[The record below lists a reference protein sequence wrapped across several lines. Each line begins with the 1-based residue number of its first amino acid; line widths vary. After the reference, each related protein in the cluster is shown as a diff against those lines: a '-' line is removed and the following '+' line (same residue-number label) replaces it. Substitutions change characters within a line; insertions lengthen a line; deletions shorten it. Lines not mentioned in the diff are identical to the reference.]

1 MRSIPTARSC
11 PFDPP
16 DELGRARE
24 AAPISRFSF
33 PDGHLGWI
41 ATGHAAVRTVLTDPR
56 FSHRADLV
64 RPTLAMARVEI
75 PEVLP
80 GMFTRL
86 DPPEHTKYR
95 KLLTSEFTLRR
106 ANELAPR
113 IEQIAE
119 SLLDGMERQGPSV
132 DLLRSY
138 ALPLPSLLM
147 CEVLGLPYAEHDR
160 FQHDSDTLFDLSA
173 SEEDTVA
180 SWLSMIDF
188 LTTAIK
194 VKHERPGD
202 DVLSRLV
209 AGGELDDG
217 ELVTVVM
224 ILLMAGHE
232 TTSNT
237 LTLGVFALLEHPE
250 QLAALRADPSLVDN
264 AVEELL
270 RYLTVSH
277 IGPVRTAVEDV
288 EVAGTLVKAGESVT
302 MSLAA
307 ANRDP
312 LRFPNPD
319 VLDLTRSAAGHV
331 AFGGGVHLCTGL
343 QLARVELRIG
353 LTALLRRFPTL
364 RLAVPAAEVPR
375 RETMVV
381 YGTHSLPVTWD
392 VG

>member
-1 MRSIPTARSC
+1 
-11 PFDPP
+11 
-16 DELGRARE
+16 
-24 AAPISRFSF
+24 
-33 PDGHLGWI
+33 
-41 ATGHAAVRTVLTDPR
+41 
-56 FSHRADLV
+56 
-64 RPTLAMARVEI
+64 
-75 PEVLP
+75 
-80 GMFTRL
+80 
-86 DPPEHTKYR
+86 
-95 KLLTSEFTLRR
+95 
-106 ANELAPR
+106 
-113 IEQIAE
+113 
-119 SLLDGMERQGPSV
+119 MERQGPSV

-173 SEEDTVA
+173 SEADTVA

-194 VKHERPGD
+194 AKHEEPTD
-202 DVLSRLV
+202 DVLGRLV
-209 AGGELDDG
+209 ASGELDDG
-217 ELVTVVM
+217 ELVTVAM

-277 IGPVRTAVEDV
+277 IGPVRTAIEDV

-312 LRFPNPD
+312 VRFPDPD

-331 AFGGGVHLCTGL
+331 SFGGGVHLCTGL
-343 QLARVELRIG
+343 QLARAELRIG